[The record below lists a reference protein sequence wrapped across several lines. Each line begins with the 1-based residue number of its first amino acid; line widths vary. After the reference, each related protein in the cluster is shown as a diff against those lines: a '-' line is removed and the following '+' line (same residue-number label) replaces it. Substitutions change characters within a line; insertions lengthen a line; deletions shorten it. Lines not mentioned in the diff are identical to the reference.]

1 METSGIMTSICRRLS
16 PYHTVYKHMAGS
28 QHVYSAKSRQI
39 TPGQLLVNADKGS
52 FGTPLH
58 EKPGLLPFTHG
69 PD

>member
-1 METSGIMTSICRRLS
+1 M
-16 PYHTVYKHMAGS
+16 VYKHTAGS
-28 QHVYSAKSRQI
+28 QTYAAESRQI
-39 TPGQLLVNADKGS
+39 TPRQLLVNADKGS